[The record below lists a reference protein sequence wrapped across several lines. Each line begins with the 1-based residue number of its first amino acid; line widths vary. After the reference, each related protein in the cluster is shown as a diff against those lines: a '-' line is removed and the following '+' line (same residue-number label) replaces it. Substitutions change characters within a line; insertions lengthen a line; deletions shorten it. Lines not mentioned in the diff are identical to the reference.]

1 MPIATTKYHKNN
13 SMQVYQLSN
22 LAKYTHE
29 LLVIFYLANTFIF
42 CKIMSP
48 MVYME
53 DKPASPFCSENLG
66 N

>member
-29 LLVIFYLANTFIF
+29 LLVIFTLQIHLFFVRLCLPWYIW
-42 CKIMSP
+42 KISLP
-48 MVYME
+48 DRKSVV
-53 DKPASPFCSENLG
+53 
-66 N
+66 